1 LGGLLHLE
9 RLIVGDE
16 YLFRNIMTP
25 TFDRWFLVPIAYCG
39 VSGLV
44 GWRELKFRSRWH
56 KAFLAIVVVY
66 MLISIPIHLTTYFT
80 NSIDHM
86 RQFPMWVSVV
96 LQPYYVVIAIAL
108 WRTELKSQASE
119 PS

>member
-1 LGGLLHLE
+1 
-9 RLIVGDE
+9 
-16 YLFRNIMTP
+16 
-25 TFDRWFLVPIAYCG
+25 
-39 VSGLV
+39 
-44 GWRELKFRSRWH
+44 
-56 KAFLAIVVVY
+56 